1 MTSDQL
7 WLTSSDEGC
16 HALQFQTLIGPFLSL
31 SGLLLEWAGPTDKLH
46 PRHTPNEAL
55 SALTETITQKLNI
68 CRVRERGEGRE
79 RKTCVSDN
87 E

>member
-1 MTSDQL
+1 MTSDRL

-79 RKTCVSDN
+79 RKTCV
-87 E
+87 